1 MGSNGDRHGWKTGD
15 NTRGVSV
22 RPRVCVFPF
31 PRTATFAPCHIA
43 DAISVLGKNCTQEWR
58 RRNFRYRNEERG
70 AVIYSVRDGEKLISS
85 SPLRDVV
92 NSFNR
97 YLTTDPWIGLKEP
110 AFRTITCNLGNNGKP
125 RVWVLYLELNINFWG
140 ILLFAILFF
149 LLRLSLA
156 PFPLAPRHI
165 MLHHF
170 YISSST
176 KRGN

>member
-1 MGSNGDRHGWKTGD
+1 MRIPFSSNRDI
-15 NTRGVSV
+15 
-22 RPRVCVFPF
+22 RPL
-31 PRTATFAPCHIA
+31 
-43 DAISVLGKNCTQEWR
+43 SYR
-58 RRNFRYRNEERG
+58 RRDIG
-70 AVIYSVRDGEKLISS
+70 SGEKLYPRVEAQKLSLQKRGTGRRDIFRSRRWKISS

-97 YLTTDPWIGLKEP
+97 YLTRDPWIGLKEP
-110 AFRTITCNLGNNGKP
+110 AFRTITCNLGNNGKR

-140 ILLFAILFF
+140 ILFFAILFF

-156 PFPLAPRHI
+156 PFPLAARHI

>member
-70 AVIYSVRDGEKLISS
+70 AVIYSVRDSEKLISS

-92 NSFNR
+92 KLVQPLLNHGSM
-97 YLTTDPWIGLKEP
+97 DLKEP
-110 AFRTITCNLGNNGKP
+110 AFRTITCNLGNNGKR

-140 ILLFAILFF
+140 ILFFAILFF

-165 MLHHF
+165 ILHHF